1 MNRNQLLTGQF
12 DELSRDLMFSIL
24 LFILGELSRFYGPV
38 SMMASIVQR
47 GKGTDMEIIGL

>member
-1 MNRNQLLTGQF
+1 
-12 DELSRDLMFSIL
+12 MFSIL
-24 LFILGELSRFYGPV
+24 LFILGELSRFCGPV